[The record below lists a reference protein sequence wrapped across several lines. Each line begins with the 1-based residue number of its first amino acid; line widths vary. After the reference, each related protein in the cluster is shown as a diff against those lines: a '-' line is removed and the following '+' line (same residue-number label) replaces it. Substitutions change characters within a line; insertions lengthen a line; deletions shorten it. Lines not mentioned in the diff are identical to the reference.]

1 MSEFSTRLKIAL
13 KNKGIKASV
22 LAYRIG
28 VNSGTITNYLKGKYE
43 PKTSTVLKICE
54 VLECDPE
61 WLSGYNSPAFEIKF
75 APEQPELSEGEK
87 ELLALFKSVPD
98 EHRDMALQV
107 VQGALSALKKK

>member
-1 MSEFSTRLKIAL
+1 MSTFSSRLNIAL
-13 KNKGIKASV
+13 QNKGIKPSV
-22 LAYRIG
+22 LAYRLG
-28 VNSGTITNYLKGKYE
+28 VHQATISNYLKGRYE

-61 WLSGYNSPAFEIKF
+61 WLSGYNSPAFGIKS
-75 APEQPELSEGEK
+75 APEQLELSEGEK

-98 EHRDMALQV
+98 EHREMALQV